1 MDSETISL
9 MDAEQMRDGLL
20 ERLYLKSLSNHLA
33 IAVSSSSSP
42 PECSIPNIAEALVKN
57 FEIDFPVESRQ
68 QYFQCWNELVKKAE
82 KIADRPTLISFVRQ
96 RVADVR
102 PQPIHTSLS
111 QIPVSNFIDTT
122 FDRSLYQALIAAGRT
137 PIVHDWNG
145 QMMGIWKQSN
155 PENPNVFF
163 MLPRTDD
170 ELSFYGIYEPT
181 SWWEQNRIQIENMRE
196 MLSDKDFLLIN
207 FTAHEAE
214 GILHL
219 HALETACGKIAN
231 YAPEADDYDH
241 YWAARGVSI
250 RRESPDIP
258 IKRMQPFWKGKLGA
272 LNAPILG
279 TYVIDIARMK
289 QHDSFISY
297 FSGDKE
303 FVKRLEL
310 DLRLRE
316 IKVWLDEAEIEIG
329 DSITEKIE
337 KGLTDSYSFMIVLS
351 PEALT
356 RPWVKEE
363 LRAAYNLRLA
373 GDFKILPVLHKECEI
388 PPFLIDYKYADFRDQ
403 KRYHEQLAMLELS
416 IKNAVKRARE
426 KL

>member
-1 MDSETISL
+1 
-9 MDAEQMRDGLL
+9 MRDGLL

-33 IAVSSSSSP
+33 IAVGSASSNP
-42 PECSIPNIAEALVKN
+42 TCSIPRLAEALIETFK
-57 FEIDFPVESRQ
+57 IDFTVESSQ
-68 QYFQCWNELVKKAE
+68 QYFQCWNEFVEKAE
-82 KIADRPTLISFVRQ
+82 TVTDRPSLVRFVRGRVASVKPEAVHAKIA
-96 RVADVR
+96 
-102 PQPIHTSLS
+102 
-111 QIPVSNFIDTT
+111 QIPISNFIDTT

-145 QMMGIWKQSN
+145 QMMGVWKQSN

-163 MLPRTDD
+163 MLPKTED
-170 ELSFYGIYEPT
+170 EHSFYGIYEPT
-181 SWWEQNRIQIENMRE
+181 TWWEQNRIQIENMRE
-196 MLSDKDFLLIN
+196 MLSDKDFLLVN
-207 FTAHEAE
+207 FSAHEAE

-219 HALETACGKIAN
+219 HALETAGGKIVN
-231 YAPEADDYDH
+231 YAPEADNYEH
-241 YWAARGVSI
+241 YWNTRGVNL
-250 RRESPDIP
+250 RTESPDIP
-258 IKRMQPFWKGKLGA
+258 IHRMQPFWKGKLGA
-272 LNAPILG
+272 LNVPILG
-279 TYVIDIARMK
+279 SKVIDIARMK
-289 QHDSFISY
+289 MNDCFISY
-297 FSGDKE
+297 FSGDRE

-329 DSITEKIE
+329 DSITDKIQ

-351 PEALT
+351 PEALA

-373 GDFKILPVLHKECEI
+373 GEFKILPVLHKECEI
-388 PPFLIDYKYADFRDQ
+388 PPFLIDYKYADFRDP
-403 KRYHEQLAMLELS
+403 KRYHEQLALLERS